1 MDIQEKPNA
10 ICLNSSSPSLEFQ
23 ASGCVE
29 LVILI
34 FVQKMFWH
42 NFAGTIHCFRCNNLC
57 GATDFRPEETNY
69 QLSRGGSRGGE
80 GGCPG
85 RHRPV
90 CECTWCTG
98 HAGSNWNAFR
108 IKSIK
113 VSKKYLKREWP
124 KFIPWVDRVKLQ
136 WNKSFPKISRKMGK
150 VDRSMSKL
158 QRVHVSVK
166 VDCKLIIQRQ

>member
-1 MDIQEKPNA
+1 MGRCKKSACGSHEFCTINVLA
-10 ICLNSSSPSLEFQ
+10 ALYRRNSLFPLQQSVRWDKFSTWGNKLL
-23 ASGCVE
+23 AVE
-29 LVILI
+29 
-34 FVQKMFWH
+34 
-42 NFAGTIHCFRCNNLC
+42 
-57 GATDFRPEETNY
+57 
-69 QLSRGGSRGGE
+69 RGQQRGR

-98 HAGSNWNAFR
+98 HAGPNWNAFR

-136 WNKSFPKISRKMGK
+136 WNKKFPKISRKMGR
-150 VDRSMSKL
+150 VDRSMSKGCTWV
-158 QRVHVSVK
+158 RECMCV
-166 VDCKLIIQRQ
+166 